1 MAMDTF
7 TLDALVSAANA
18 TGLPTAADGRV
29 AARVDERLVRYYQSL
44 GLIERPLRY
53 DGRQAVYGQRHLDQV
68 LAVRRLQAEGLTLAQ
83 VQARMPAAGA
93 ALEVR
98 QPSPR
103 ASALVASRVAPGVT
117 VLIDPAEVADPA
129 GLLSRIQQFLQGEPA

>member
-1 MAMDTF
+1 METF
-7 TLDALVSAANA
+7 TLDALVAAANA
-18 TGLPTAADGRV
+18 AGLPVSSDGRV

-44 GLIERPLRY
+44 GLVERPLRY

-83 VQARMPAAGA
+83 VQARMPAANA
-93 ALEVR
+93 AIEVR
-98 QPSPR
+98 QPRSP
-103 ASALVASRVAPGVT
+103 ATALVAARVAPGVT

-129 GLLSRIQQFLQGEPA
+129 GLLARIQQFLQGEPA